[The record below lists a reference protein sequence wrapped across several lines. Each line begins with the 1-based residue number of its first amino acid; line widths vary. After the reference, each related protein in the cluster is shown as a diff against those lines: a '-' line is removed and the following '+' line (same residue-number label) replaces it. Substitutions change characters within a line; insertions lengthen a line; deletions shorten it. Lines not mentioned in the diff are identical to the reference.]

1 MTNPLNPSAFSES
14 AHFRDS
20 ELQDILIKIICCY
33 RMMLTDKVKVA
44 NNENLIRDEL
54 LIKYLKNNE
63 IRNKMQ
69 LTKYLFDREVPEDN
83 TKGRTDIKV
92 QTINTFLDQSAYY
105 IIECKRLDNQNLNG
119 KTGLNAEYI
128 RNGIMRF
135 VSGQYTTNKYLNGM
149 IGFVVEQLNISVN
162 IININKLLKE
172 NFSDAKTRTY
182 LTSLNFINDFKYQYY
197 SIHKDIKDNEFKLYH
212 LMFDFSANMREEKN
226 TTVGA

>member
-33 RMMLTDKVKVA
+33 KMMLSDKVKVA

-54 LIKYLKNNE
+54 LIKYLKNDE
-63 IRNKMQ
+63 IRNKIQ

-119 KTGLNAEYI
+119 RTGLNAEYI
-128 RNGIMRF
+128 KNGIMRF
-135 VSGQYTTNKYLNGM
+135 IDVQYSTNKNLNGL
-149 IGFVVEQLNISVN
+149 IGFIVKSMDIAGNIK
-162 IININKLLKE
+162 NINNLLETHFTGTNTQSKLTAAG
-172 NFSDAKTRTY
+172 FMQDFDY
-182 LTSLNFINDFKYQYY
+182 LYF
-197 SIHKDIKDNEFKLYH
+197 SIHKRKNNKEDIKLYH
-212 LMFDFSANMREEKN
+212 LMLDFSKN
-226 TTVGA
+226 IKLE